1 MFKAKKAREYTEKVI
16 NSEYKIPLR
25 TRLRYYKSLSE
36 MRGFIN
42 SYIQIAIDEG
52 KYFMLYHLAEYY
64 DIYPYKQLL
73 KSYYQKR
80 GYQVEFTPDKNI
92 KISW

>member
-1 MFKAKKAREYTEKVI
+1 MGGDGA
-16 NSEYKIPLR
+16 
-25 TRLRYYKSLSE
+25 
-36 MRGFIN
+36 
-42 SYIQIAIDEG
+42 